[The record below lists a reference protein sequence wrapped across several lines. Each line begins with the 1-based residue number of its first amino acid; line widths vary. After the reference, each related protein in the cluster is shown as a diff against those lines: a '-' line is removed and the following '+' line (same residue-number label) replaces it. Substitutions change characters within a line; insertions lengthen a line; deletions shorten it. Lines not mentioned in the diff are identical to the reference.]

1 MRILIVAIIVFIN
14 FILQSTVL
22 GYAQIFG
29 IIPNTALIIVVTYAM
44 LRDDVEGAIVGFS
57 AGLLNDMFFGQI
69 IGVSALLMMLTGF
82 LCGKPFRDFFKE
94 NYIAPLLLVGVASIM
109 YEFMFYVLNFLL
121 LGRVNFLRYLVQII
135 LPTALYNIVAC
146 VIIYRVLYGINRRL
160 EAREERKKGF
170 MRKR

>member
-1 MRILIVAIIVFIN
+1 MRILIIALIVFLN

-29 IIPNTALIIVVTYAM
+29 IMPNTALIIVITYAM
-44 LRDDVEGAIVGFS
+44 LRDDVEGAMVGFA
-57 AGLLNDMFFGQI
+57 AGLLNDVFFGRI

-94 NYIAPLLLVGVASIM
+94 NYIAPILLVGAASIA

-121 LGRVNFLRYLVQII
+121 LGRVNFPRYFVQII
-135 LPTALYNIVAC
+135 LPTALYNMIVGI
-146 VIIYRVLYGINRRL
+146 IIYRVLYGVNRRL